1 MRYNTELLAMAS
13 AIACAAAAPASPCSP
28 VELVWARGSIE
39 PQASFGPFVG
49 DGFIAALRK
58 AIPEMTYYNVVYP
71 ASMGAQSPATGV
83 ADTIKH
89 ITQQASQCPNQ
100 K

>member
-1 MRYNTELLAMAS
+1 MPFASKLL
-13 AIACAAAAPASPCSP
+13 AAAAAIGSVSAAPAAPCSP

-39 PQASFGPFVG
+39 PQSSFGPFVG

>member
-1 MRYNTELLAMAS
+1 MQFTANLLAAAA
-13 AIACAAAAPASPCSP
+13 AISTAAAAPASPCSP

-58 AIPEMTYYNVVYP
+58 AVPEMTYYNVVYP

-89 ITQQASQCPNQ
+89 ITQQSAQCPKQ